1 MSLSLLKSCAPS
13 QGRRFDAFSPLPF
26 RQPAS
31 HYIPIL
37 PLLFPLFTPL
47 PLLFFLFL
55 LTILFFTKKKK
66 EKTATQAFVKTLS
79 KPKLNINFLSPLKLL
94 KNGEGHFW
102 NTKNSAEAP
111 AHGDSS
117 VHTPYGGR
125 IT

>member
-1 MSLSLLKSCAPS
+1 MPSPLSH
-13 QGRRFDAFSPLPF
+13 FVSPLPTT
-26 RQPAS
+26 
-31 HYIPIL
+31 
-37 PLLFPLFTPL
+37 FPFCP
-47 PLLFFLFL
+47 FFSPFL
-55 LTILFFTKKKK
+55 LHCPYSFFFFSLLSYSLPKKKK

>member
-1 MSLSLLKSCAPS
+1 MPSPLSH
-13 QGRRFDAFSPLPF
+13 FVSPLPTTF
-26 RQPAS
+26 PFCPFFS
-31 HYIPIL
+31 PFFSFSPYYLIL
-37 PLLFPLFTPL
+37 YQ
-47 PLLFFLFL
+47 
-55 LTILFFTKKKK
+55 KKKQ

-102 NTKNSAEAP
+102 NTKNSAEAR